1 MNTDTIN
8 KRLQH
13 WHSSTD
19 DQDILWLAINVKD
32 STTNSLSAAVLEEL
46 DTVLAEIE
54 QDLPSALVIH
64 SAKSSGFIAGADI
77 NEFETLDNE
86 AAANALI
93 TRGQAV
99 ISRLAALPVPSIAVI
114 DGFCL
119 GGGLELALAC
129 DYRLVIDDPATRLGL
144 PEIKLGI
151 HPGFGGTVRSI
162 DAAGSVTAMQLMLTG
177 RTISAKQAK
186 RMGLVHE
193 RIPRRQIQNT
203 VLWYQ
208 QNQPAAK
215 PLKLQEKLLR
225 TLPARKLFAAYLR
238 KQTRKKAN
246 PEHYPAPYKLINLW
260 EKHVGN
266 NNDMLAA
273 EAASVANL
281 ITSSTSKNLVR
292 VFKLQEHLKSHGDKK
307 AFVPHHVHVVGAG
320 TMGGDI
326 ALWCALNGLQVTVED
341 SNHSALAAT
350 VKRASQLYAKR
361 FRDYPHLKTAAMDRL
376 LPDPKGRGRKKA
388 DIIIEA
394 IYENLAAK
402 QTLFSELEK
411 VAQPGAILASNTSS
425 IPLEKIASV
434 MKEPSRLVG
443 LHFFN
448 PVAKMPLVEV
458 VYSSATDAHA
468 LSSASAFTRHI
479 GKLPLPVKSSP
490 GFLVNRVLM
499 PYLLE
504 AGKLFDEQVGIAE
517 IDRAAKAFGMP
528 MGPLELAD
536 TVGLDVCLNVAEELA
551 EPMQL
556 TIPESI
562 KSLVAKKQLG
572 KKTGQGFYQY
582 TKGKRIALNASR
594 ESTPENQANIQERL
608 ISKLLE
614 ESTRCLEDNIV
625 ANAKDVD
632 AGVIFGTGFAP
643 FTGGPL
649 NYKKSQ
655 KKRTL

>member
-1 MNTDTIN
+1 MNN
-8 KRLQH
+8 NLQH

-19 DQDILWLAINVKD
+19 EQGALWLAIDVKD
-32 STTNSLSAAVLEEL
+32 TTTNSLSAAVLEEL
-46 DTVLAEIE
+46 DLLLAKVE
-54 QDLPSALVIH
+54 QDLPAALVIH
-64 SAKSSGFIAGADI
+64 SAKPNGFIAGADI

-86 AAANALI
+86 AAANELI

-129 DYRLVIDDPATRLGL
+129 HYRLVVDDPATRLGL

-162 DAAGSVTAMQLMLTG
+162 DAVGSVTAMQLMLTG

-186 RMGLVHE
+186 RMGLVNE
-193 RIPRRQIQNT
+193 RIPRRQIKNT

-208 QNQPAAK
+208 KNQPAAK

-225 TLPARKLFAAYLR
+225 TPPARKIFAAYLR

-246 PEHYPAPYKLINLW
+246 PEHYPAPYKLIDLW
-260 EKHVGN
+260 EKNIGKPSN
-266 NNDMLAA
+266 MLAA
-273 EAASVANL
+273 EAASVASL
-281 ITSSTSKNLVR
+281 ITSKTSQNLVR

-307 AFVPHHVHVVGAG
+307 AFEPHHVHVVGAG

-326 ALWCALNGLQVTVED
+326 AAWCALNGLQVTVED

-350 VKRASQLYAKR
+350 VKRASLLYAKR
-361 FRDYPHLKTAAMDRL
+361 FRDYPHLQTAAMDRL
-376 LPDPKGRGRKKA
+376 LPDPKGQGRKKA
-388 DIIIEA
+388 DIVIEA

-402 QTLFSELEK
+402 QTLFSQLEK
-411 VAQPGAILASNTSS
+411 AASPNAILASNTSS

-434 MKEPSRLVG
+434 MKEPGRLVG

-458 VYSSATDAHA
+458 VYSSTTIANV

-504 AGKLFDEQVGIAE
+504 AGKLFDEQVGIAD

-562 KSLVAKKQLG
+562 KTLVAKKQLG

-582 TKGKRIALNASR
+582 KNGKRMALKASR
-594 ESTPENQANIQERL
+594 ESAAGNAANIQERL

-614 ESTRCLEDNIV
+614 ESTRCLQDNIV
-625 ANAKDVD
+625 TSSEDVD

-649 NYKKSQ
+649 NYKKYR
-655 KKRTL
+655 KK